1 MKEESMSLSQ
11 EKSQEGSVWSG
22 ILLISGTSIG
32 AGMLALPV
40 VTGLSGFLPAMFVN
54 AVCWLFMLAT
64 GLLLLEA
71 TLWMKSGANILS
83 MTERLLGPVGKVFGG
98 GSFIFLYYCLLI
110 SYISGG
116 APLLGNSVETHLG
129 LELSPSFYS
138 FLFAFLFGAII
149 YFGHRV
155 VDRVNWLLMVSL
167 IISYVLLLIIGTT
180 EVSAKKL
187 MNKNWGLSLM
197 AAPVL
202 FSAYGYHNIVPS
214 VTFYLKQNVK
224 KLRLAIVLG
233 TALPFLVYS
242 LWQWMILGTLTPE
255 EIALSAK
262 QGVPV
267 TYTLQE
273 ITGSTVLSLL
283 GGYFGFFA
291 LVTSFLGVSLSMVD
305 FFADG
310 FQVRGAG
317 FSRVVLCLLVFFPPA
332 IFAAVNPGIFI
343 EALGIAGG
351 YGEAVLNGMIPVMM
365 VWVGRYHLKLEGK
378 YRVIGGRPLLILLFL
393 FTIVIIGLETQH
405 LLSE

>member
-1 MKEESMSLSQ
+1 MTMANVKTQ
-11 EKSQEGSVWSG
+11 EVSVWSG
-22 ILLISGTSIG
+22 VLLIGGTSIG

-40 VTGLSGFLPAMFVN
+40 VTGLSGFFPAMVVN
-54 AVCWLFMLAT
+54 TVCWLFMLAT

-71 TLWMKSGANILS
+71 TLWMKEGANILS
-83 MTERLLGPVGKVFGG
+83 MTERILGPAGKVFGG
-98 GSFIFLYYCLLI
+98 GAFIFLYYCLLI

-116 APLLGNSVETHLG
+116 APLLESA
-129 LELSPSFYS
+129 LERYLPFDLPTSSYY
-138 FLFAFLFGAII
+138 FLFACAFGTII

-155 VDRVNWLLMVSL
+155 VDRVNWLLMASL
-167 IISYVLLLIIGTT
+167 IISYVLLLLIGTT
-180 EVSAKKL
+180 EVTMENL
-187 MNKNWGLSLM
+187 MNKQWGLSIM

-214 VTFYLKQNVK
+214 VTFYFKQNVG
-224 KLRLAIVLG
+224 KLRAAIMMG
-233 TALPFLVYS
+233 TALPFIVYS

-255 EIALSAK
+255 DIAISAE

-273 ITGSTVLSLL
+273 ITGSQVLSLL

-305 FFADG
+305 FFTDG
-310 FQVRGAG
+310 FH
-317 FSRVVLCLLVFFPPA
+317 SRRTGMPRALLCALVFLPPA
-332 IFAAVNPGIFI
+332 IFAALNPGIFI

-351 YGEAVLNGMIPVMM
+351 YGEAVLNGLVPILL

-378 YRVIGGRPLLILLFL
+378 YRVWGGQPLLVILFL
-393 FTIVIIGLETQH
+393 FTLVIIGLETYH
-405 LLSE
+405 LFLG